1 MFAIFDI
8 FDRYEEMSKMDG
20 VFDMIHRLQRL
31 FRSEKQETDDD
42 LVERKNTASSDVN
55 EHEKQMIEEALKR
68 QDAMEKSFEY
78 VYRNPPFF

>member
-1 MFAIFDI
+1 
-8 FDRYEEMSKMDG
+8 MDG

-68 QDAMEKSFEY
+68 QDAMEKSSDRPSDAQFGESEKK
-78 VYRNPPFF
+78 